1 MVVCKIWKWVSWV
14 MYKNSRYELIPRGV
28 VGAKEGILGNRLWV
42 SVYFLSI
49 YYGQEFYAEM
59 FFFSFVGVSK
69 VTDED
74 VVGFFTLLGN

>member
-14 MYKNSRYELIPRGV
+14 VYKNSRYELIPRGV
-28 VGAKEGILGNRLWV
+28 VGANEGILGNRLWV

-59 FFFSFVGVSK
+59 FLLGLAQ